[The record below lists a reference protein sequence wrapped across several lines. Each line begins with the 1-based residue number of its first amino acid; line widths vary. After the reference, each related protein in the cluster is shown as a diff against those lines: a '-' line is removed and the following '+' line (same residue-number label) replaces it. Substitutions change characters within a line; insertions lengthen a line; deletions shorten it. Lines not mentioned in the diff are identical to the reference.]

1 MLLYKY
7 FSFGLDVTK
16 ISVVSPKI
24 LCVLPN
30 QNVILIY
37 LLTSCKSFS
46 AVSFGSCD
54 LIFVIQRKITLIF
67 IFWFNLL
74 HLKYS
79 LSTCYAL
86 VTILGLR
93 DERIL
98 VQVITIFHLDNWGSF
113 LNGFSLFAMAFF
125 QSCLQS
131 ATKVSFPKQKCYC
144 ASLLPKILQMASFWR
159 LQDKASIASLASVVL
174 HSLHPHPAVSGLPN
188 CFHFL
193 RSSTWCHSPQIC

>member
-1 MLLYKY
+1 MVWALKSSVFYP
-7 FSFGLDVTK
+7 TK
-16 ISVVSPKI
+16 MWSW
-24 LCVLPN
+24 
-30 QNVILIY
+30 Y

-54 LIFVIQRKITLIF
+54 LIFVIQRKNALIF

-79 LSTCYAL
+79 LSTCYVL
-86 VTILGLR
+86 GTILGIR

-113 LNGFSLFAMAFF
+113 LNGFSVFTMAFF

-131 ATKVSFPKQKCYC
+131 ATKVSFPKQKFNC
-144 ASLLPKILQMASFWR
+144 ASLLPKVLQVASFWR
-159 LQDKASIASLASVVL
+159 LQDKASIPSLASVVL
-174 HSLHPHPAVSGLPN
+174 HSLHPQPVPFHPAVPGVPN
-188 CFHFL
+188 FFHFL
-193 RSSTWCHSPQIC
+193 RSSTWCHLPQICQFLWVFSSSSLG